1 MDALAAAAD
10 AAAKASM
17 EEEEM
22 EEEEINKALD
32 EEAPER
38 QFLTESCFGSR
49 GFARVYDEQTG
60 SLKLLQVKSS
70 CAAQE
75 CCMYR
80 DTIISIYSRCEACG
94 YACHFSCTKEL
105 VPPLPSLVKNR
116 ICKGCV
122 AATCD
127 AAQTSATKADSSSD
141 KLARFVSLDL
151 KSVPLE
157 LVSMKKYVEIHQQFK
172 DGLWDAIEDDDE
184 DDEDEDDEDEGTY

>member
-1 MDALAAAAD
+1 MEALAAAAAAAA

-22 EEEEINKALD
+22 AS
-32 EEAPER
+32 EAPER
-38 QFLTESCFGSR
+38 QFLTKSCFGSR

-184 DDEDEDDEDEGTY
+184 DDEDEDEDDEDEGTY